1 MMQSLRK
8 NTRWVLVIVLAGF
21 AGLIFFQWG
30 LDVTGIQRRPETD
43 VAVIDGEPIS
53 YQQYRRFVAQKE
65 SENKNYT
72 SDQIWSMLLE
82 EVMWSKLQQKE
93 RISVNDDEIL
103 AVIRNNPPPELYES
117 EYMRNE
123 KGEFDWNKYAELLQS
138 PQNLQ
143 WLYQYEMQLREM
155 LPKEKLRSLMST
167 LAWFSPFDDSIALLG
182 QTTIYDL
189 SFLNVQLG
197 RLRDFVKVSDEDLKV
212 YYEEHKS
219 EFATPE
225 YVVLDYV
232 FFERKPSS
240 YDTLDAKQRLE
251 DFIAMV
257 QEGEDFLELGREVSD
272 DTTVEYKFDNAN
284 ILKPY
289 MKSVYDNLKNGE
301 VSGIVSA
308 TGGFEVMKKV
318 GPGLLH
324 VVKANIG
331 VSPTTIGEI
340 NDNIAS
346 FKEAVEDY
354 GFDSAAVDFK
364 LAVRKTYPL
373 DRAKPNFP
381 VRSAEALAAFLK
393 NVKKDAIGGPYS
405 SLGGYYIFTLD
416 SLIPATL
423 PSYEEAAARVKAA
436 VERNAYENAL
446 VDYLNDAY
454 SQLTSG
460 KAMEALDESDKIIDL
475 QKDIKDQP
483 MYAIA
488 SAYGDNFAG
497 ALAALQPGEISA
509 PVISRYVGY
518 IIRLDAKREIP
529 FDSTMI
535 GMLQWKRQMRLQ
547 QITLSIF
554 TPEKLLDNR
563 DMFFE

>member
-1 MMQSLRK
+1 MQSLRK

-30 LDVTGIQRRPETD
+30 LDITGIQRRPETD
-43 VAVIDGEPIS
+43 VAVIDGEVIS
-53 YQQYRRFVAQKE
+53 YQDYRRFVAQKE
-65 SENKNYT
+65 NENKNLT
-72 SDQIWSMLLE
+72 SDQIWSMLVE
-82 EVMWSKLQQKE
+82 EVVWRKLQQKE
-93 RISVNDDEIL
+93 RIGVNDDEIL
-103 AVIRNNPPPELYES
+103 AVIRNNPPPELYKS
-117 EYMRNE
+117 EFMLNE
-123 KGEFDWNKYAELLQS
+123 KGEFDWNKYAELLKS

-143 WLYQYEMQLREM
+143 WLYQYEMQLRDV

-167 LAWFSPFDDSIALLG
+167 LAWFSPFDDSLMLQG
-182 QTTIYDL
+182 QTAKYDL

-225 YVVLDYV
+225 YVILDYV

-240 YDTLDAKQRLE
+240 YDTLDARQRLE
-251 DFIAMV
+251 DFVVMV
-257 QEGEDFLELGREVSD
+257 QEGEDFLELGKEVSD

-289 MKSVYDNLKNGE
+289 MKSVYDDLKNGE

-318 GPGLLH
+318 GPGLLY
-324 VVKANIG
+324 VVKANIE

-340 NDNIAS
+340 TDNIAS
-346 FKEAVEDY
+346 FKEMAEDY
-354 GFDSAAVDFK
+354 GFDSAAADYK
-364 LAVRKTYPL
+364 LPVRKTFPL
-373 DRAKPNFP
+373 DKEKPSFP
-381 VRSAEALAAFLK
+381 VRSADALAGFLK
-393 NVKKDAIGGPYS
+393 GMKKDAIGGPFS

-423 PSYEEAAARVKAA
+423 PSYEEAAARVRAA

-446 VDYLNDAY
+446 VNYLNDAHG
-454 SQLTSG
+454 QITSG
-460 KAMEALDESDKIIDL
+460 KTMEALAESDEIIDL
-475 QKDIKDQP
+475 QKDIKDQT
-483 MYAIA
+483 MYAMA

-497 ALAALQPGEISA
+497 AVAALQPGQISA
-509 PVISRYVGY
+509 PVISRYTGY
-518 IIRLDAKREIP
+518 LIRLDAKHEVP
-529 FDSTMI
+529 FDSTML
-535 GMLQWKRQMRLQ
+535 GMLQWRRQMRLQ

-554 TPEKLLDNR
+554 TPEKLVDNR